1 MPSLNGQDSIC
12 RDGSIHDITLHLLL
26 ILLIEFFVNVK
37 LLLQETKPA
46 VKIFVIF
53 STAMFFTIS
62 YATML
67 HTNVSLAHCA
77 KRVMQP
83 LFR

>member
-1 MPSLNGQDSIC
+1 MPSLIGQDSIC

-26 ILLIEFFVNVK
+26 ILLIEFFVNFK

-53 STAMFFTIS
+53 ST
-62 YATML
+62 
-67 HTNVSLAHCA
+67 
-77 KRVMQP
+77 
-83 LFR
+83 

>member
-26 ILLIEFFVNVK
+26 ILLIEFFVNFK

-53 STAMFFTIS
+53 SITAMNDDTTGYFNKIRQ
-62 YATML
+62 AEKNRIL
-67 HTNVSLAHCA
+67 L
-77 KRVMQP
+77 
-83 LFR
+83 